1 MAKSAPSQHWW
12 RSSSPSLFQH
22 FHQRRKWKRRSGDAG
37 GGGRP
42 SGGCRDSMWERTAE
56 NENERTTE
64 KRGREDWSFWS
75 WSMALPLGF
84 SYIHTVKRFMGKK
97 RGSVRQWRMV
107 RRITWVVGESLPTKA
122 CGKTRH
128 CEVRLHRLKWLL
140 YLIHHKVMRPPKL
153 LNKWWSPTTA
163 LKKNTELWNLFYWSS
178 CEWINFIWHSN
189 VCAVCIK
196 IWTNHNK
203 DIWLIH
209 SGAKNVHVQWPQYN
223 NILLNIGAIVQ

>member
-64 KRGREDWSFWS
+64 ERGREDWSFWS

-97 RGSVRQWRMV
+97 ERVSEAMEDGLEDHMSGGWI
-107 RRITWVVGESLPTKA
+107 ITNEGLWENQTLWSQTTPT
-122 CGKTRH
+122 
-128 CEVRLHRLKWLL
+128 EVAP
-140 YLIHHKVMRPPKL
+140 VF
-153 LNKWWSPTTA
+153 N
-163 LKKNTELWNLFYWSS
+163 SS
-178 CEWINFIWHSN
+178 
-189 VCAVCIK
+189 
-196 IWTNHNK
+196 
-203 DIWLIH
+203 
-209 SGAKNVHVQWPQYN
+209 
-223 NILLNIGAIVQ
+223 